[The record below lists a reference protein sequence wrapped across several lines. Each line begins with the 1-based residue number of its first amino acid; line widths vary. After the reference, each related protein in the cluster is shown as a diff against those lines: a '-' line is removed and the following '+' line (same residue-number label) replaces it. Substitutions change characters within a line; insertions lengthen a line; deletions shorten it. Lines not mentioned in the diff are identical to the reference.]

1 MWAVSTNGCTSGPTR
16 ASTSVPKSARRR
28 WKAASGLR
36 PAATSPSSRRT
47 KSCWQHRSRP
57 SSKAACLTVPPRGTR
72 PEIVEGR
79 HAPSRGSARPSR
91 EEEMR
96 CEVIAI
102 GTELL
107 LGIIVD
113 SNSAWI
119 GEQLALAGIDSYFQV
134 KVDDNFG
141 RIEGCIRQALERSD
155 AVICCGG
162 LGPTQ
167 DDITRD
173 VIAHVMGVKMR
184 RDASIDA
191 RIRHMFESR
200 GRVMSE
206 NNLRQADIPIGAT
219 PIAQMPGTAPGLV
232 CPVGNKVIY
241 ATPGVPNELHE
252 MFLGTILPDLR
263 RRAGQASVIK
273 SRVLRTWGMSE
284 SGLAEV
290 LEKRFGELGRLGTS
304 TIAFQASGIDG
315 IKVRIVAKC
324 DDEATATRILDAE
337 EALIRGLLGDV
348 IFGVD
353 EQSMETVV
361 LDLLRRKGL
370 TFAAAETLT
379 GGILSARMSAVDPA
393 MEIYRGGRVGPER
406 GAAGDAKPEQR
417 AAAVASQVRLD
428 CGARVGL
435 AAIAPDALEGYRPG
449 TVFLAVDVDG
459 VGHGERVMQ
468 PSDRRR
474 MREFSVISLL
484 NLLRRTLCA

>member
-1 MWAVSTNGCTSGPTR
+1 
-16 ASTSVPKSARRR
+16 
-28 WKAASGLR
+28 
-36 PAATSPSSRRT
+36 
-47 KSCWQHRSRP
+47 
-57 SSKAACLTVPPRGTR
+57 
-72 PEIVEGR
+72 
-79 HAPSRGSARPSR
+79 
-91 EEEMR
+91 MR
-96 CEVIAI
+96 CEVLAI

-113 SNSAWI
+113 SNSAWL
-119 GEQLALAGIDSYFQV
+119 GEQLALAGIDCYFQV
-134 KVDDNFG
+134 KVGDNFG
-141 RIEGCIRQALERSD
+141 RIEACIRQALDRSD

-173 VIAHVMGVKMR
+173 VIASVMGVKLQ
-184 RDASIDA
+184 RDAAIA
-191 RIRHMFESR
+191 AKIRHMFESR
-200 GRVMSE
+200 GRVMSQ
-206 NNLRQADIPIGAT
+206 NNLRQADVPIGAT

-232 CPVGNKVIY
+232 CPMGDKVIY
-241 ATPGVPNELHE
+241 ATPGVPNEMHE

-290 LEKRFGELGRLGTS
+290 LEKRFDELDKLGTP

-324 DDEATATRILDAE
+324 DDEAAAARVLDAE
-337 EALIRGLLGDV
+337 EALIRGLLGEV

-370 TFAAAETLT
+370 TFAAAETIT
-379 GGILSARMSAVDPA
+379 GGILSARMSLADAA
-393 MEIYRGGRVGPER
+393 MATYRGGWIDPATGS
-406 GAAGDAKPEQR
+406 GGGAKPEQR
-417 AAAVASQVRLD
+417 AAAAASQVRAQF
-428 CGARVGL
+428 GARVGL
-435 AAIAPDALEGYRPG
+435 AAIAPEAAEGYRPG
-449 TVFLAVDVDG
+449 TVFLAADIDG
-459 VGHGERVMQ
+459 AAHGEQVMQ
-468 PSDRRR
+468 PPDRRR

-484 NLLRRTLCA
+484 NLLRRTLSA